1 MDKKD
6 INAQDLKNIIGRKN
20 LKLILNYLLKINT
33 QK

>member
-20 LKLILNYLLKINT
+20 LKLILNYLLKMKT

>member
-6 INAQDLKNIIGRKN
+6 INEQDLKNIIGRKN
-20 LKLILNYLLKINT
+20 LKLILNYLFKINT

>member
-20 LKLILNYLLKINT
+20 LKLILNYLFKINT